1 MKKFLKEYLK
11 HFIVWGIIITLIVV
25 SLYLGVEKKFV
36 VFATLVLGIFTQAFV
51 GLGALIAMIPFVGPL
66 IIKVLTIPLFWFL
79 NAMGYYVSIIAIK
92 RGYTKELIGSRVL
105 TTALLVGI
113 VVGYVLGH
121 IIPLR

>member
-1 MKKFLKEYLK
+1 MKKFLKEYMK
-11 HFIVWGIIITLIVV
+11 HFIVWGIILILIVV

-36 VFATLVLGIFTQAFV
+36 VFATLVLGIFTQAFA

-66 IIKVLTIPLFWFL
+66 IIKVLTIPLFWIL

-92 RGYTKELIGSRVL
+92 KGYSKELIGSRVL

-113 VVGYVLGH
+113 VAGYVLGH

>member
-1 MKKFLKEYLK
+1 MKKFLKEYMK
-11 HFIVWGIIITLIVV
+11 HFIVWGIILILIVV

-36 VFATLVLGIFTQAFV
+36 VFAPLVLRIFPHAFA

-66 IIKVLTIPLFWFL
+66 IIKVLTIPLFWIL

-92 RGYTKELIGSRVL
+92 KGYSKELIGSRVL

-113 VVGYVLGH
+113 VAGYVLGH

>member
-11 HFIVWGIIITLIVV
+11 HFIIWGIIIALIVV

-66 IIKVLTIPLFWFL
+66 IIKVLTIPLFWIL